1 MQQHLLTDLYGLI
14 FLLLIVGGLVRWFR
28 RQTKRTSTQA
38 QALAGGTPP
47 PGGQSAPP
55 SHPPFPAARL
65 FYAIG
70 YGIIAW
76 FVIHVVFLLAVI
88 QFAVIAI
95 NGRGNDELKHFCLVL
110 VQYLW
115 ELLAFITFVR
125 DEQPFPLGPFPK
137 HA

>member
-1 MQQHLLTDLYGLI
+1 MSDASSG
-14 FLLLIVGGLVRWFR
+14 
-28 RQTKRTSTQA
+28 STIPPVDGPPPGA
-38 QALAGGTPP
+38 TPP
-47 PGGQSAPP
+47 PGGQSTPP
-55 SHPPFPAARL
+55 HPPFPAARL

-88 QFAVIAI
+88 QFVVIAI

>member
-1 MQQHLLTDLYGLI
+1 MSDASSGSTIPPTDGPP
-14 FLLLIVGGLVRWFR
+14 
-28 RQTKRTSTQA
+28 
-38 QALAGGTPP
+38 PP

-55 SHPPFPAARL
+55 PHPPFPAARL

-88 QFAVIAI
+88 QFVVIAI

-125 DEQPFPLGPFPK
+125 DEQPFPFGPFPK

>member
-1 MQQHLLTDLYGLI
+1 MSDASSG
-14 FLLLIVGGLVRWFR
+14 
-28 RQTKRTSTQA
+28 STIPPA
-38 QALAGGTPP
+38 DGPPGGGTPP
-47 PGGQSAPP
+47 PPGVTPHQ
-55 SHPPFPAARL
+55 PFPAARL

-76 FVIHVVFLLAVI
+76 FVIHIVFLLAVI
-88 QFAVIAI
+88 QFVVIAI

>member
-1 MQQHLLTDLYGLI
+1 MSDASSG
-14 FLLLIVGGLVRWFR
+14 
-28 RQTKRTSTQA
+28 STTPPA
-38 QALAGGTPP
+38 DGPPSGGTPP

-55 SHPPFPAARL
+55 PHPPFPAARL

-88 QFAVIAI
+88 QFVVIAI

>member
-1 MQQHLLTDLYGLI
+1 MSDASSGSTIPPTDGPPP
-14 FLLLIVGGLVRWFR
+14 
-28 RQTKRTSTQA
+28 
-38 QALAGGTPP
+38 PP

-55 SHPPFPAARL
+55 PHPPFPAARL

-88 QFAVIAI
+88 QFVVIAI